1 MKAIKDGNWKR
12 AMYDGQKLY
21 VKFDVQIS
29 VVYCINIIIVTK
41 TSFGTRKMNTWR
53 TVSENKQNELKLKP
67 QA

>member
-1 MKAIKDGNWKR
+1 MKATKDGNWKR
-12 AMYDGQKLY
+12 AIYDGQKLY

-29 VVYCINIIIVTK
+29 VVYCINIIIVKK